1 MLYEYTWPE
10 FKKLNHIRMLSEQQ
24 QIKEYYFYLDR
35 LTNERI
41 RQNKGPQQRRSISSG
56 FLLQEDLFLIQQED
70 GSGIYITSYA

>member
-1 MLYEYTWPE
+1 MELSWQQ
-10 FKKLNHIRMLSEQQ
+10 FRSLKDIRILTESEQ
-24 QIKEYYFYLDR
+24 IKQYHFYLDR

-41 RQNKGPQQRRSISSG
+41 RQNKGPQSSRPTTYTG